1 MNFSDFLQNWI
12 RKSAI
17 VKELS
22 EENRKLNQ
30 LQGFPPGHFYSPV
43 VEPGSIVI
51 REAEIWGKQDA
62 ETLPGIDLRTEEQLK
77 LISQFIQYYPEL
89 PYSREKDPLVR
100 YYFDNDY
107 YTHNEAVVLYS
118 IMRHVKPKKI
128 VEIGSGFTSAIM
140 LDTNQRFF
148 DNTIRLCFIDPYPE
162 RLMGL
167 MNEKDLVSCK
177 VIAQEVQSVPL
188 DIYRELE
195 AGDILFVD
203 SSHVAKT
210 GSDLNHILFEI
221 LPVLQPGV
229 LIHFHDIFFPFEY
242 PKAWVMQGR
251 NWNENY
257 FIRAFLMHNH
267 AYQIRLYS
275 DYIFTHHKDA
285 FIQMPL
291 AYGVRG
297 SSLWL
302 EKTI

>member
-1 MNFSDFLQNWI
+1 MIFSDFIQNWI
-12 RKSAI
+12 RNSAI
-17 VKELS
+17 VKELT

-30 LQGFPPGHFYSPV
+30 LQGFQPGHFYSPV

-51 REAEIWGKQDA
+51 REAEIWGKKGPD
-62 ETLPGIDLRTEEQLK
+62 TLSGIDLRTEEQLN

-89 PYSREKDPLVR
+89 PYSQEKDPLVR

-148 DNTIRLCFIDPYPE
+148 DNKISLCFIDPYPE
-162 RLMGL
+162 RLLGL
-167 MNEKDLVSCK
+167 MDEKDHISCK

-188 DIYRELE
+188 GIYRELE

-229 LIHFHDIFFPFEY
+229 LIHFHDIFYPFEY
-242 PKAWVMQGR
+242 PKEWVMQGR

-267 AYQIRLYS
+267 TYRIRLYS
-275 DYIFTHHKDA
+275 DYIFTHHRDA
-285 FIQMPL
+285 FIPMPL
-291 AYGVRG
+291 AHGVRG

-302 EKTI
+302 EKII

>member
-30 LQGFPPGHFYSPV
+30 LQGFAPGHFYSPV
-43 VEPGSIVI
+43 VDPGSIVI
-51 REAEIWGKQDA
+51 REAAIWARRDA
-62 ETLPGIDLRTEEQLK
+62 GQLTGIDLRTEEQLE

-89 PYSREKDPLVR
+89 PYTQEKDPLVR
-100 YYFDNDY
+100 YYFHNDY
-107 YTHNEAVVLYS
+107 YTHNDAVVLYS
-118 IMRHVKPKKI
+118 LMRHIKPKRI
-128 VEIGSGFTSAIM
+128 IEIGSGFTSAVM
-140 LDTNQRFF
+140 LDTNQLFF
-148 DNTIRLCFIDPYPE
+148 GNVIRLCFIDPYPE
-162 RLMGL
+162 RLLAL
-167 MNEKDLVSCK
+167 MNEKDLLSSR

-188 DIYRELE
+188 SLYGELE

-210 GSDLNHILFEI
+210 GSDLTHIMFEI
-221 LPVLQPGV
+221 LPALKPGV
-229 LIHFHDIFFPFEY
+229 IIHFHDIFFPFEY
-242 PKAWVMQGR
+242 PKTWVMQGR

-257 FIRAFLMHNH
+257 FIRAFLMHNN
-267 AYQIRLYS
+267 AYQIRLFS
-275 DYIFTHHKDA
+275 DYIYTHHEDA
-285 FIQMPL
+285 FLQMPL
-291 AYGVRG
+291 AHRVRG